1 MKNEPKAV
9 NGMKVKDFMIKEVI
23 SVLPEA
29 SIKEV
34 MKTFVE
40 KNIGGVPIVDSNGKL
55 LGIVTDG
62 DILRAIKPVDQHIQ
76 NYFTYSIFIEEQNLE
91 TVMGEMKNRPIIKIA
106 KTRSI
111 VTVYPEDDMKKVV
124 QLLAKHHFKKLPV
137 VDDENRVVGVLSR
150 GDVIR
155 NIQKTILEEWE

>member
-1 MKNEPKAV
+1 MH
-9 NGMKVKDFMIKEVI
+9 VKDFMIKEAI
-23 SVLPEA
+23 TVLPEA

-40 KNIGGVPIVDSNGKL
+40 KKIGGVPIVDSGGKL

-76 NYFTYSIFIEEQNLE
+76 NYFNYSILIEEINLE
-91 TVMGEMKNRPIIKIA
+91 SRMSEMKNLPIIKIA
-106 KTRSI
+106 KTRNI
-111 VTVYPEDDMKKVV
+111 VTIHPEDELKKVV
-124 QLLAKHHFKKLPV
+124 QLLSKHHFKKLPV

-155 NIQKTILEEWE
+155 KIQMTILEGWE

>member
-1 MKNEPKAV
+1 MH
-9 NGMKVKDFMIKEVI
+9 VKDFMIKEAI
-23 SVLPEA
+23 TVLPEA

-40 KNIGGVPIVDSNGKL
+40 KKIGGVPIVDSGGKL

-62 DILRAIKPVDQHIQ
+62 DILRAIKPVDHHIQ
-76 NYFTYSIFIEEQNLE
+76 NYFTYSILIEEINLE
-91 TVMGEMKNRPIIKIA
+91 SRMSEMKNLSIIKIA
-106 KTRSI
+106 KTRNI
-111 VTVYPEDDMKKVV
+111 VTIHPEDELKKVV
-124 QLLAKHHFKKLPV
+124 QLLSKHHFKKLPV

-155 NIQKTILEEWE
+155 KIQMTILEGWE

>member
-1 MKNEPKAV
+1 
-9 NGMKVKDFMIKEVI
+9 MKVKDFMIKEVI
-23 SVLPEA
+23 TVLPEA

-40 KNIGGVPIVDSNGKL
+40 KKIGGVPIVDSGGKL

-76 NYFTYSIFIEEQNLE
+76 NYFTYSILIEEINLE
-91 TVMGEMKNRPIIKIA
+91 SRMSEMKNLSIIKIA
-106 KTRSI
+106 KTRNI
-111 VTVYPEDDMKKVV
+111 VTIHPEDELKKVV
-124 QLLAKHHFKKLPV
+124 QLLSKHHFKKLPV

-155 NIQKTILEEWE
+155 KIQMTILEGWE